1 MQIVRNVW
9 EQNIPSGGLLKW
21 CTALF
26 RGYNVFLDNNREAH
40 SDGGTALLSDQNMQ
54 GEAFKEKKLKQNAF
68 KKYVHYGTFA

>member
-1 MQIVRNVW
+1 
-9 EQNIPSGGLLKW
+9 
-21 CTALF
+21 
-26 RGYNVFLDNNREAH
+26 VFLDNNREAH